1 MGSVI
6 FLGKVKD
13 FINGLSTSLKIIY
26 LVLLVGSLSFF
37 ILSLQH
43 DFLNLSFDL
52 ALYSDLFSFACTL
65 IVLGYLLTHMS
76 FFRNL
81 IGSETK
87 KEEEDDGKRSSS
99 RELFYLLILG
109 LLSMTSS
116 LFHETSTWASLWD
129 PYLDMFKILSAII
142 LLTFVATKLPSFKE
156 IYRGK
161 ISARNQIV
169 MLLAFSLLGILASYF
184 VVYSDGVPVNVRNLV
199 ISIAGFF
206 GGPIVGIGSG
216 LIAGVWRFTMG
227 GVTALPCA
235 VVTIIA
241 GVFSSVV
248 YWTNNNRFV
257 GLMKASLYMLLFEGF
272 DMLIVLL
279 MSPGATGYAITNRV
293 YLPMLF
299 GGVMGMIIFSMILAE
314 SQDDIDVERDDHH
327 VH

>member
-1 MGSVI
+1 MGR
-6 FLGKVKD
+6 VKD
-13 FINGLSTSLKIIY
+13 FIGDLSTSLKIIY
-26 LVLLVGSLSFF
+26 LILLVGSLSFF

-43 DFLNLSFDL
+43 DFLNISFDL
-52 ALYSDLFSFACTL
+52 TLYSDLFSFACTL

-81 IGSETK
+81 VRQDTK
-87 KEEEDDGKRSSS
+87 KEEEDDENKHSSG

-116 LFHETSTWASLWD
+116 LFHEGSSWASLWD

-156 IYRGK
+156 IYHGK

-169 MLLAFSLLGILASYF
+169 MLLAFSLLGVLASYF

-216 LIAGVWRFTMG
+216 LVAGIWRFSMG

-241 GVFSSVV
+241 GVFSSIV
-248 YWTNNNRFV
+248 YLSNSNRFV
-257 GLMKASLYMLLFEGF
+257 GLIKASVYMLLFEGF

-314 SQDDIDVERDDHH
+314 THDDIDVEKDEHN